1 MIPAFF
7 ILAWGLGV
15 AGIVTAI
22 VAERKAK
29 TLGGVRK
36 TMARWGGLLSICA
49 FILGC
54 VGAAIVDNAVN
65 ELGKAGS
72 EMQSYSDCL
81 DQAVET
87 GDPLEDCSM
96 AAATDFKVNIV
107 ERPRA
112 RHPGRAG
119 DRPRD
124 RLRHRSGGR
133 AVPRP
138 PHAQTSS
145 TPSRASS
152 PPGRGRFASS
162 NAGP

>member
-36 TMARWGGLLSICA
+36 TMARWGGVLSICA

-87 GDPLEDCSM
+87 GDPLEDCAM
-96 AAATDFKVNIV
+96 AVTTEQGKVNIV
-107 ERPRA
+107 ERLPSEHDTRTS
-112 RHPGRAG
+112 G
-119 DRPRD
+119 DRRAIDYDIAVSVVKYLARPTLRPR
-124 RLRHRSGGR
+124 LHRVGR
-133 AVPRP
+133 VPLLG
-138 PHAQTSS
+138 AL
-145 TPSRASS
+145 
-152 PPGRGRFASS
+152 GFA
-162 NAGP
+162 